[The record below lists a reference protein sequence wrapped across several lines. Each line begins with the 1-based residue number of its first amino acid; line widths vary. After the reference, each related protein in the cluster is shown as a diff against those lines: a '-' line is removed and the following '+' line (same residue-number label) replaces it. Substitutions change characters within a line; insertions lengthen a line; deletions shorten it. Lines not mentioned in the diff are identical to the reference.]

1 MTSEEPPVID
11 FSPFHGSDESKKVE
25 LVEQIRQACE
35 RFGFFQLINHDVPLT
50 LQQQVIKQ
58 SKELFDLPIEVKEK
72 YGKDIG
78 GYNRGYECLRSQNF
92 EKQGKGDLKEGFY
105 MGKNLPL
112 SDQYVID
119 KRFGQGPNK
128 YPAEL
133 RDPKEF
139 QRVMEEYHKTMTALA
154 VNLLQVLAC
163 TLNLNTNFFDDFCE
177 HPVAALRLLHYP
189 PQDPGTTEAEKG
201 RSPYSNPSKF

>member
-1 MTSEEPPVID
+1 
-11 FSPFHGSDESKKVE
+11 
-25 LVEQIRQACE
+25 
-35 RFGFFQLINHDVPLT
+35 
-50 LQQQVIKQ
+50 
-58 SKELFDLPIEVKEK
+58 
-72 YGKDIG
+72 
-78 GYNRGYECLRSQNF
+78 
-92 EKQGKGDLKEGFY
+92 

-112 SDQYVID
+112 DDQYVIE

-139 QRVMEEYHKTMTALA
+139 QRVMERYHEMMTALA

-189 PQDPGTTEAEKG
+189 PQDPAATEVEKG
-201 RSPYSNPSKF
+201 MSPCLKPSKFLILANSIYRHWRSHGLWRHNNTSSRSDRWSAGLE

>member
-1 MTSEEPPVID
+1 MQKVRHLLEQHFKEVD
-11 FSPFHGSDESKKVE
+11 FLICRNSP
-25 LVEQIRQACE
+25 
-35 RFGFFQLINHDVPLT
+35 
-50 LQQQVIKQ
+50 
-58 SKELFDLPIEVKEK
+58 
-72 YGKDIG
+72 DIG

-92 EKQGKGDLKEGFY
+92 EKQGKGDFKEGYY

-112 SDQYVID
+112 DDQYVID

-139 QRVMEEYHKTMTALA
+139 QRVMDEYHEVMTKLA
-154 VNLLQVLAC
+154 KNLLQVLAC
-163 TLNLNTNFFDDFCE
+163 TLSLPTNYFDDFCE

-189 PQDPGTTEAEKG
+189 PQDPATTEVEKG
-201 RSPYSNPSKF
+201 KLLYPRPYGLNFD